1 MTRRLHI
8 LVTRAFLVSGCAGLI
23 SCSSF
28 EQTRNRGSLMEFE
41 TATIPRDY
49 HGLWATSTRSC
60 RAAIGNKAQLNIMS
74 NSIGTARVLGAWGY
88 SDYADVI
95 VELALPGAASQR
107 IEPAYPGAVVPR
119 GDTLFMQLSL
129 NGQKIR
135 VSQSGDRD
143 DRIYHRCAAE

>member
-1 MTRRLHI
+1 
-8 LVTRAFLVSGCAGLI
+8 
-23 SCSSF
+23 
-28 EQTRNRGSLMEFE
+28 MEFE